1 MTDKITFTSNGE
13 SHELSIDGSKT
24 LRPGNVSPD
33 MKLTATGS
41 FNSLSKIVFN
51 SGAEPIMTIHP
62 DGRITLGEN
71 AQPTEA
77 AAACIE
83 AMSDMIQ
90 DMIKNAVSRQS
101 TQSDALVA
109 ALVEASE
116 GLKQDLLNRAEW
128 DDDAKVVCAGAGAWP
143 RFTTALAAL
152 QEQSK

>member
-13 SHELSIDGSKT
+13 SHELPIDGSKT

-41 FNSLSKIVFN
+41 FNSLSKIVFKPQ
-51 SGAEPIMTIHP
+51 AFDEPIMTIHP
-62 DGRITLGEN
+62 DGKITLGEN

-83 AMSDMIQ
+83 AMSGMIQ
-90 DMIKNAVSRQS
+90 DMIKNAVSRQP
-101 TQSDALVA
+101 TQSDALRE
-109 ALVEASE
+109 ALRFYAREANYRGMTMYMSGKRGKTAIE
-116 GLKQDLLNRAEW
+116 IDGGQRA
-128 DDDAKVVCAGAGAWP
+128 
-143 RFTTALAAL
+143 RAAL